1 MKLIVFADCGSNS
14 AGSYNAEE
22 ISRGYTATLNWI
34 RQALPNTRVLLIGLM
49 PRDNNFTDRW
59 IRLTDVN
66 IRISKWQDQANP
78 GTSPVRY
85 LDLWTHF
92 SREWGVVEPNLFL
105 DDQLHLTREGYEK
118 WVDVINPLFREMMG
132 V

>member
-1 MKLIVFADCGSNS
+1 MGAF
-14 AGSYNAEE
+14 
-22 ISRGYTATLNWI
+22 GYLDTGDDASSINLGLND
-34 RQALPNTRVLLIGLM
+34 QVVASMGPKNGLM